1 MAMSIE
7 FQKGDVIVEIGEDRW
22 RFLVV
27 AVNENFCTLVMFRM
41 KEKIH
46 MFDNIVGIE
55 NESVQRDFVKVSH
68 MKVPGFI
75 DDRCQMV
82 LDSYQ

>member
-1 MAMSIE
+1 MSIE
-7 FQKGDVIVEIGEDRW
+7 FQKGDVIVEIGDSRW

-27 AVNENFCTLVMFRM
+27 AANENFYTLVMFPL
-41 KEKIH
+41 KSKIN

-55 NESVQRDFVKVSH
+55 NESVQSDFVKVSH
-68 MKVPGFI
+68 MKVPGFME
-75 DDRCQMV
+75 DRCQMV